1 MEDQSEL
8 TQLSEHGLDKFDKE
22 EKEIESLNY
31 VQASYKDNTN
41 DIFNQ
46 IQNEDLEQEKYT
58 DRKVQQVIK
67 QQQKAL
73 NQVPLMSEAEFEAK
87 QLENSLIDHQ
97 LHEKELQKQDELLK
111 VRAVSN
117 SQLGQDVNAAAD
129 DKTGT
134 ELLEGQSDMHLEN
147 MEFSQSMIGQ

>member
-46 IQNEDLEQEKYT
+46 IQNEDLE
-58 DRKVQQVIK
+58 
-67 QQQKAL
+67 
-73 NQVPLMSEAEFEAK
+73 
-87 QLENSLIDHQ
+87 
-97 LHEKELQKQDELLK
+97 
-111 VRAVSN
+111 
-117 SQLGQDVNAAAD
+117 
-129 DKTGT
+129 
-134 ELLEGQSDMHLEN
+134 
-147 MEFSQSMIGQ
+147 